1 MLSKRMHPPR
11 LQLTLMEQTFSEKE
25 SPLCAGGE
33 IRAGLGRMG
42 RMEQLGE
49 TLGVQQ
55 GREHGQRKVR
65 ERKTVPSC
73 L

>member
-1 MLSKRMHPPR
+1 
-11 LQLTLMEQTFSEKE
+11 MEQTFGEKE

-49 TLGVQQ
+49 TPGVQQ
-55 GREHGQRKVR
+55 GSEHGQRKVR
-65 ERKTVPSC
+65 ERKMPESMASIHETMEDKHVS